1 MPQLETL
8 TLRKDTTLL
17 QCRMPNLQSLSI
29 YLPLGTFSIA
39 LVPET
44 VEILEIEVPELRGGG
59 KASPSLS
66 LANLTRFT
74 IRRTRLIDELWPRL
88 DLPNLERLVVW
99 SAKVTLGTQESDRP
113 IIGDKG
119 IFGLLPSL
127 TYLALGYLSQHLIE
141 DFSTIPHLRLL
152 QIENCPFAKGTIS
165 CLVDDS
171 AILPD
176 LKNLSVDGPAC
187 QSIDRF
193 EWRCASV
200 RPNLEIRIVEID

>member
-17 QCRMPNLQSLSI
+17 QCRMPKLRSLSI
-29 YLPLGTFSIA
+29 DTPKATFSIA

-44 VEILEIEVPELRGGG
+44 VKILEIEARELRGGG

-74 IRRTRLIDELWPRL
+74 ILETLLIDELWPRL
-88 DLPNLERLVVW
+88 DLPNLQRLVVW
-99 SAKVTLGTQESDRP
+99 SVKVTLGTQESDRP
-113 IIGDKG
+113 ILGDKG

-127 TYLALGYLSQHLIE
+127 TNLTLGCLSQPLIE
-141 DFSTIPHLRLL
+141 DFSTMPHLHLL
-152 QIENCPFAKGTIS
+152 QIENCLLAKGLLS
-165 CLVDDS
+165 CLVDDR

-176 LKNLSVDGPAC
+176 LKKLYVDGPAFR
-187 QSIDRF
+187 SIDRF

-200 RPNLEIRIVEID
+200 RPNLEITIK